1 MPKDLKNGLRIR
13 AIRRSDNAV
22 LERIIHTALAEFDA
36 DGPGFASED
45 AETPRLYE
53 TYRPPG
59 RFFYAVVTPK
69 GRVVGGG
76 GIGPLDGGRRRTCE
90 LRKMYFLKTA
100 RGKGMGRR
108 LLALCLKNAKRS
120 GYTRCYL
127 ETLKHMKA
135 ARRLYEKAGFVRT
148 CRMGRTAHCGCDT
161 WYIKRL

>member
-1 MPKDLKNGLRIR
+1 MPERSKNGLRIR
-13 AIRRSDNAV
+13 AIRKSDNAA
-22 LERIIHTALAEFDA
+22 LERIVHTALREFDA
-36 DGPGFASED
+36 DRPGFASMD

-53 TYRPPG
+53 SYRPSG

-76 GIGPLDGGRRRTCE
+76 GIGPLEGGRGRICE

-100 RGKGMGRR
+100 RGKGLGRR
-108 LLALCLKNAKRS
+108 LLERCLKSAKRS

-135 ARRLYEKAGFVRT
+135 ARALYEKMGFRRT
-148 CRMGRTAHCGCDT
+148 RHMGRTSHCGCDT
-161 WYIKRL
+161 WYVKRL